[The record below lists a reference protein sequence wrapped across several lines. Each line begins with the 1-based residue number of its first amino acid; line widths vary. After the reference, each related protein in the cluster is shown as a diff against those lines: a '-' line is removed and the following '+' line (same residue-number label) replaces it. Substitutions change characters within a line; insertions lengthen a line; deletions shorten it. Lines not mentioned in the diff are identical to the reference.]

1 MAPVLPLRPP
11 RSEPPEMQARAM
23 DNLRYIRGIMERA
36 GTFTAVSGW
45 GQVVIGVTAIA
56 AALIAARQTL
66 PWAWVATWLGE
77 CGIAAGITVASMA
90 IKSHAANMPLIS
102 GPIRKLV
109 LSFSPPVI
117 VGAVLTAVLVRQG
130 QYGLLPG
137 IWMLL
142 YGAAVVTAGTFS
154 VPSVPFMG
162 AGFMLLGATAFVVPA
177 GWSTALLIAGFGGL
191 HVVFGFWIAWRHGG

>member
-1 MAPVLPLRPP
+1 MTPVLPLRPNRP
-11 RSEPPEMQARAM
+11 EPPEMQARAM

-45 GQVVIGVTAIA
+45 GQVVIGLTAIA
-56 AALIAARQTL
+56 AALIAVRQTL

-77 CGIAAGITVASMA
+77 CGIAAGIAVASMA

-102 GPIRKLV
+102 GPMRKLI
-109 LSFSPPVI
+109 LSFSPPVL
-117 VGAVLTAVLVRQG
+117 VGAVLTAVLVHQG
-130 QYGLLPG
+130 LYGLLPG

-142 YGAAVVTAGTFS
+142 YGAAVVTAGTYS

-162 AGFMLLGATAFVVPA
+162 AGFMVLGALAFLVPA
-177 GWSTALLIAGFGGL
+177 SWSTGLLIAGFGGL

>member
-1 MAPVLPLRPP
+1 
-11 RSEPPEMQARAM
+11 MQARAM

-45 GQVVIGVTAIA
+45 GQVVIGLTAIA
-56 AALIAARQTL
+56 AALIAVRQTL

-77 CGIAAGITVASMA
+77 CGIAAGIAVASMA

-102 GPIRKLV
+102 GPMRKLI
-109 LSFSPPVI
+109 LSFSPPVL
-117 VGAVLTAVLVRQG
+117 VGAVLTAVLVHQG
-130 QYGLLPG
+130 LYGLLPG

-142 YGAAVVTAGTFS
+142 YGAAVVTAGTYS

-162 AGFMLLGATAFVVPA
+162 AGFMVLGALAFLVPA
-177 GWSTALLIAGFGGL
+177 SWSTALLITGFGGL